1 MVRFWRMSTVATV
14 AIVDAW
20 HAWTVATPT
29 PGHHRPSKYRS
40 IVRRNGRT
48 IVTAFRLAAAGC
60 RSSHGCDG
68 NGHNRIG
75 CSMCRVYQ
83 TASRRN
89 RSATVDDGDQVPS
102 QPIGHDLVVG
112 TLSDVVSDDDR
123 KPDVVCIGADCPQPL
138 QANLVGPGIVVSRGI
153 DRIG

>member
-1 MVRFWRMSTVATV
+1 
-14 AIVDAW
+14 
-20 HAWTVATPT
+20 
-29 PGHHRPSKYRS
+29 
-40 IVRRNGRT
+40 
-48 IVTAFRLAAAGC
+48 
-60 RSSHGCDG
+60 
-68 NGHNRIG
+68 
-75 CSMCRVYQ
+75 MCRVYQ

-112 TLSDVVSDDDR
+112 ALSDVVADDDR

-153 DRIG
+153 DRIGEEPSRVTGVTFAIVAWHVLPSGPVAYC

>member
-1 MVRFWRMSTVATV
+1 MVRFWRMSSVSARVPARPRARPPVAR
-14 AIVDAW
+14 
-20 HAWTVATPT
+20 PP
-29 PGHHRPSKYRS
+29 PGHHRPSKHQANSRHS
-40 IVRRNGRT
+40 GRT
-48 IVTAFRLAAAGC
+48 IVTVFVAAAAGY
-60 RSSHGCDG
+60 RSSPDCDD
-68 NGHNRIG
+68 NGTNRIG
-75 CSMCRVYQ
+75 CSVCRVYQ

-112 TLSDVVSDDDR
+112 ALSDVVSDDDR